1 MLLREEHADVAII
14 AASIES
20 LEAEEL
26 GGDAVAAVLGVMA
39 PATWPPDYNDA
50 NTRAWMRDMLRQH
63 SGEPGYGSWYIIGG
77 GRLAGIAGYKGPPDA
92 DGEVE
97 IGYSVI
103 ESERRKGYAK
113 GAVTLLVTRA
123 FRDRRVA
130 AVIAETIPALAG
142 SQAVLDRC
150 GFKLASR
157 TADAEL
163 GEILRYRLE
172 RP

>member
-1 MLLREEHADVAII
+1 MLLREEHGDVAII

-26 GGDAVAAVLGVMA
+26 GGAAAAAVLGVMA
-39 PATWPPDYNDA
+39 PASWPPDYNDA
-50 NTRAWMRDMLRQH
+50 NTRAWMREMLRQQP
-63 SGEPGYGSWYIIGG
+63 GATGYGSWYSIGG
-77 GRLAGIAGYKGPPDA
+77 GRLAGIAGYKGPPNA

-113 GAVTLLVTRA
+113 AAVNLLVTRA
-123 FRDRRVA
+123 FRDSRVA
-130 AVIAETIPALAG
+130 AVTADTIPALAG
-142 SQAVLDRC
+142 SQAVLERC
-150 GFKLASR
+150 GFKLANR

-163 GEILRYRLE
+163 GEILRYRLG